1 MEVSGLATKDGVMRR
16 WFSGFGL
23 IELLIVG
30 ALLAAVVVAIRVVL
44 AT

>member
-1 MEVSGLATKDGVMRR
+1 MRR
-16 WFSGFGL
+16 WFSAFGL

-30 ALLAAVVVAIRVVL
+30 ALLVAVVVAIREVL